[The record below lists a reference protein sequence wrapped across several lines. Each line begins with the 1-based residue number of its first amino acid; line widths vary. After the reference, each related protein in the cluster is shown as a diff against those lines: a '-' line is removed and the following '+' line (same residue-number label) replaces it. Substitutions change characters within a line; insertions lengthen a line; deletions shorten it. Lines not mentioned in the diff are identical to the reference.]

1 MVFLA
6 KSQFGAALAT
16 QVFGF
21 LESLEIHSALLP
33 QSTNPEE
40 NDTERGQVLMNSL
53 KGIIEI
59 CHRGVVNVYVHIRR
73 PKVRLVG

>member
-21 LESLEIHSALLP
+21 LESLEIHSAFLP
-33 QSTNPEE
+33 QLTSSKNG
-40 NDTERGQVLMNSL
+40 TERGQLLMNSL
-53 KGIIEI
+53 KSINEI
-59 CHRGVVNVYVHIRR
+59 CHSGVVQIYVHIRR